1 MLVRELDMESNKEV
15 TMREFS
21 ESDYSELLY
30 TAITQINT
38 AKNILATQI
47 NTTVNSVYWNL
58 GKLLHEKR
66 IENGYGSKIVKR
78 LAVDLKMQFP
88 DMGLSPRNLWYMKK
102 FYERYETSSEKVQQS
117 IALLSWNK
125 NILILEKNLSDEAT
139 IFYATESIEKHWNR
153 DLLLNAI
160 KMDSYNLNKNKIRDN
175 NFSSTLPL
183 IQAEQANEILK
194 DTYNL
199 GFLGVTEPIAELE
212 LEKRLIEKIK
222 VFMLELGKGF
232 AYIGNQY
239 RLEYN
244 GKEYFVDMLFT
255 NRKLNCLV
263 AIDLKIGEFKSEYV
277 GKMNMYLSLLDKLEK
292 EERENQSIGIILCA
306 EKDHLDVE
314 LALQDI
320 NKPIAVSDYEL
331 FIPKKELQMLVL
343 DEMKLV
349 EQENAKNKSADE
361 I

>member
-1 MLVRELDMESNKEV
+1 MNKEIV
-15 TMREFS
+15 SIS
-21 ESDYSELLY
+21 ESDYSDLLK

-38 AKNILATQI
+38 ARNSLALQI
-47 NTTVNSVYWNL
+47 NTTVSSTYWNL
-58 GKLLHEKR
+58 GKLLHDKR
-66 IENGYGSKIVKR
+66 IENGYGSSIIKR
-78 LAVDLKMQFP
+78 LSVDLKSEFP
-88 DMGLSPRNLWYMKK
+88 DMGLSPRNLWNMKL
-102 FYERYETSSEKVQQS
+102 FFERYCNSPQKVLQAV
-117 IALLSWNK
+117 ALLQWGHNLLLL
-125 NILILEKNLSDEAT
+125 NKNLSDEET
-139 IFYATESIEKHWNR
+139 YFYASECISQRWNR

-160 KMDSYNLNKNKIRDN
+160 KMNSYELNKNKIRDN
-175 NFSSTLPL
+175 NFSSTLPA

-194 DTYNL
+194 DSYNL
-199 GFLGVTEPIAELE
+199 GFLGVTKPIAELE

-222 VFMLELGKGF
+222 TFMLELGKGF

-244 GKEYFVDMLFT
+244 GKEYFVDMLFS

-331 FIPKKELQMLVL
+331 IVPKEELQTLVL
-343 DEMKLV
+343 NEMK
-349 EQENAKNKSADE
+349 QISNKTE
-361 I
+361 EEK

>member
-1 MLVRELDMESNKEV
+1 MNEENLVTNI
-15 TMREFS
+15 S
-21 ESDYSELLY
+21 ENEYSELLN
-30 TAITQINT
+30 TAITQIQTGRNT
-38 AKNILATQI
+38 LALQVS
-47 NTTVNSVYWNL
+47 TTVSSVYWNL
-58 GKLLHEKR
+58 GKLLHDKK
-66 IENGYGSKIVKR
+66 IENGYGSKIIDR
-78 LAVDLKMQFP
+78 LSSDLKLKFP
-88 DMGLSPRNLWYMKK
+88 DMGLSPRNLRYMKR
-102 FYERYETSSEKVQQS
+102 FYERYFDVSQKLQRSVA
-117 IALLSWNK
+117 ILSWRQ
-125 NILILEKNLSDEAT
+125 NILFLEKKLSDDE
-139 IFYATESIEKHWNR
+139 ILFYATESFEKNWNK

-160 KMDSYNLNKNKIRDN
+160 KMNSYELNKNKLHDN
-175 NFSSTLPL
+175 NFSSTLPT
-183 IQAEQANEILK
+183 IQAEQANAILK

-199 GFLGVTEPIAELE
+199 GFLGITEPIAELE

-331 FIPKKELQMLVL
+331 IVPKKELQALVMNEL
-343 DEMKLV
+343 KLI
-349 EQENAKNKSADE
+349 EKEKSNLENK
-361 I
+361 

>member
-1 MLVRELDMESNKEV
+1 MNKEIV
-15 TMREFS
+15 SIS
-21 ESDYSELLY
+21 ESDYSDLLK

-38 AKNILATQI
+38 ARNSLALQI
-47 NTTVNSVYWNL
+47 NTTVSSTYWNL
-58 GKLLHEKR
+58 GKLLHDKR
-66 IENGYGSKIVKR
+66 IENGYGSSIIKR
-78 LAVDLKMQFP
+78 LSVDLKSEFP
-88 DMGLSPRNLWYMKK
+88 DMGLSPRNLWYMKR
-102 FYERYETSSEKVQQS
+102 FYERYEPVSEKVQQS

-125 NILILEKNLSDEAT
+125 NILILEKNLSDDET
-139 IFYATESIEKHWNR
+139 YFYASECISKRWNK

-160 KMDSYNLNKNKIRDN
+160 KMNSYALNKNKERDN
-175 NFSSTLPL
+175 NFSSTLPA

-194 DTYNL
+194 DSYNL

-222 VFMLELGKGF
+222 TFMLELGKGF

-244 GKEYFVDMLFT
+244 GKEYFVDMLFS

-331 FIPKKELQMLVL
+331 IVPKEELQTLVL
-343 DEMKLV
+343 NEMK
-349 EQENAKNKSADE
+349 QISNKTE
-361 I
+361 EEK